1 MLIQEIV
8 DRFGLT
14 RASCAGL
21 LLSEGSLTRLFKP
34 NMGVTPVGTVNSMNL
49 RKYFRLAISV
59 ILPTSVLIFTASP
72 VAATGVT
79 GIDAYVINSNGVRC
93 GQACVSQSQAQ
104 VALCVVSSEDRINYV
119 NVTYGYTLRKGSE
132 SISTASYPPVGTTLV
147 SSSTCSA
154 GYMQTWDFRDL
165 IADTEYIVDTWM
177 TNDSITYSNTLTFTT
192 QSVVTTPTTNPLSTS
207 TTIAVDTLI
216 PGRPLVSMYEGPG
229 VGAWNLVDDSNGQ
242 VLTSSVCTPVVC
254 GINGEWRTWPSNRL
268 LNNRHFANGY
278 PEGATYY
285 WNPIGAGSGGQY
297 YTNGLYVTSWGQHIL
312 PGTSTLVDVVSAPAP
327 TTIPETIDDGGGSG
341 GDSNDPSPDE
351 PTTTT
356 STSTTTSTTS
366 TTLPVPVDANSVQY
380 GSDGF
385 ISLAPAKLSVSFLNR
400 QFRILVTTPASNTSF
415 IVKATA
421 QGKRTITWT
430 STTGKLTTKR
440 ITSARSL
447 KGYTLTVYVAGVAQ
461 TTITVS

>member
-1 MLIQEIV
+1 MI
-8 DRFGLT
+8 
-14 RASCAGL
+14 
-21 LLSEGSLTRLFKP
+21 
-34 NMGVTPVGTVNSMNL
+34 
-49 RKYFRLAISV
+49 LA
-59 ILPTSVLIFTASP
+59 TSVLLITASP

-132 SISTASYPPVGTTLV
+132 SISTASYPPAGTTLV
-147 SSSTCSA
+147 SSSTCSS

-165 IADTEYIVDTWM
+165 IANTEYVVDVWM
-177 TNDSITYSNTLTFTT
+177 TNDSISYSNSLTFTT

-207 TTIAVDTLI
+207 TTIAVDTLV

-229 VGAWNLVDDSNGQ
+229 VGAWNLVDDSTGQ
-242 VLTSSVCTPVVC
+242 VLTTSVCTPVVC
-254 GINGEWRTWPSNRL
+254 GLLGEWRTWPANRL
-268 LNNRHFANGY
+268 LNNRYFANGY

-312 PGTSTLVDVVSAPAP
+312 PGTSTLVEVVSAPVP
-327 TTIPETIDDGGGSG
+327 TTIPEISDDGGGG

-351 PTTTT
+351 TTTTT

-380 GSDGF
+380 GSAGSF
-385 ISLAPAKLSVSFLNR
+385 SLVPAKLSVSFLNR
-400 QFRILVTTPASNTSF
+400 QYRLLVSTRTSNTSF
-415 IVKATA
+415 VMKATA
-421 QGKRTITWT
+421 LGKPTITWT
-430 STTGKLTTKR
+430 SATGKLNTKR
-440 ITSARSL
+440 ITIARSL